1 MMKGT
6 TEGTTVTV
14 CCGLFQPTTRPR
26 DNSICSSMWKRVL
39 VRHRQFSS
47 YASASMSKSLSKL
60 CVHTPREYR
69 DWATISVISGIR
81 HELIIECK
89 YYTLAYIEGIKGFD
103 NSFGAIVDTAVADQ
117 NA

>member
-1 MMKGT
+1 
-6 TEGTTVTV
+6 
-14 CCGLFQPTTRPR
+14 
-26 DNSICSSMWKRVL
+26 
-39 VRHRQFSS
+39 
-47 YASASMSKSLSKL
+47 MSKRLSKL
-60 CVHTPREYR
+60 RVHTPREYR
-69 DWATISVISGIR
+69 DWATISVIGGIR